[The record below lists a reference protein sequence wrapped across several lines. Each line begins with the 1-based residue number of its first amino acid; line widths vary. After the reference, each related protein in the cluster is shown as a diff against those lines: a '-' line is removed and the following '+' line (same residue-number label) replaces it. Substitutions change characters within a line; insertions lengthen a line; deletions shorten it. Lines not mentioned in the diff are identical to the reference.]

1 MTAFLPIIISLA
13 LAILYSCYFNRDI
26 NFWDGI
32 IGIFLSLVAGIPF
45 ALWID
50 GLIKSRE
57 ETEKLKEDRLREK
70 DILLFIKQEMDF
82 NSGLILASRDIRSS
96 AFHPLQVEMWE
107 VLKSSGDLKLI
118 INTEL
123 LNRIT
128 SAYDITIKVKHF
140 EEKALDDWNVENSA
154 RDIGSTWQ
162 VQLNRAKNFYGLLDT
177 SLSTATMAISSRI
190 EEVDR
195 ML

>member
-1 MTAFLPIIISLA
+1 
-13 LAILYSCYFNRDI
+13 
-26 NFWDGI
+26 
-32 IGIFLSLVAGIPF
+32 
-45 ALWID
+45 
-50 GLIKSRE
+50 
-57 ETEKLKEDRLREK
+57 
-70 DILLFIKQEMDF
+70 MDF
-82 NSGLILASRDIRSS
+82 NSGLILTSRDIRSS

-177 SLSTATMAISSRI
+177 SSSTATRAISSRI
-190 EEVDR
+190 EEIER
-195 ML
+195 EL